1 MLPSALLTFPYHMV
15 NMHNLSSKIREDTTL
30 QILLTVQQTLNR
42 NSAMSDNWIVESCL
56 DP

>member
-1 MLPSALLTFPYHMV
+1 MLPSAQLTFPYHMV